1 MQHWSVT
8 QSEDAIVISC
18 FGHDREEQFVAAVR
32 EFREF
37 AVVRR
42 TRFKVIADLRQMTG
56 YETAARRAWQEG
68 FREQR
73 RLMRAV
79 ILLGAPSRGIRMG
92 AAVVAAVAGVPVR
105 FVDDWSE
112 VAGLELR

>member
-1 MQHWSVT
+1 MRHWSVT

-18 FGHDREEQFVAAVR
+18 YGHDKEGQFVAAVR
-32 EFREF
+32 QFREF
-37 AVVRR
+37 AAARR
-42 TRFKVIADLRQMTG
+42 SRFKVIADLRHMTG

-73 RLMRAV
+73 QLMRAV
-79 ILLGAPSRGIRMG
+79 ILVGAPSRGIRMG

-105 FVDDWSE
+105 FVEDWSE
-112 VAGLELR
+112 VAGLSLR